1 MSDKPFD
8 PFRYSTDTVP
18 ELVRR
23 DLLRMP
29 VPELPAADLE
39 PPAALRQRLGLGASD
54 APTLLSAGSKRN
66 HGPFRFRLLASALVL
81 TLLFALGVVALMF
94 FEN

>member
-1 MSDKPFD
+1 MSEKPFD

-66 HGPFRFRLLASALVL
+66 HGRYRLLASALVL
-81 TLLFALGVVALMF
+81 ALLFALGVVALMF

>member
-39 PPAALRQRLGLGASD
+39 PPATLKQRLGLGASD
-54 APTLLSAGSKRN
+54 APTLLSAGSRR
-66 HGPFRFRLLASALVL
+66 HREPVRYRLLASVLVL
-81 TLLFALGVVALMF
+81 VVLCSLGGIALTLFGK
-94 FEN
+94 

>member
-39 PPAALRQRLGLGASD
+39 PPAALKERLGIGASET
-54 APTLLSAGSKRN
+54 PTLLSHGSKRN
-66 HGPFRFRLLASALVL
+66 RGPARYRLLALVLALLFALASALA
-81 TLLFALGVVALMF
+81 LFGK
-94 FEN
+94 